1 MKMFLR
7 KIKELESLVK
17 SSRKSLK
24 IAERKIQ
31 EKNELI
37 SKYDDENNA
46 LYQENKDLRLQTEL
60 ISRISKLLNMNK
72 YNNEKAI
79 LNKLKEL
86 VDDYQSIN

>member
-1 MKMFLR
+1 MFLR